1 MSLPA
6 PSTTRLFS
14 HATAQAPGKVNLSL
28 RVGTPR
34 ADGYHPVASVY
45 LAVSML
51 EEVTATPRQD
61 GEITVTLSEQSSAFV
76 DPDAIPVDSTNLAAR
91 AALRLREHLGRD
103 PQTHG
108 VHLEITKQVPVAGGM
123 GGGSADAAAALL
135 ACASLWEAGLSRQ
148 ALAEIA
154 APLGA
159 DVPFAVMGG
168 AAVGLGVGDE
178 LTPLLARHP
187 VYLVLIPATTG
198 LSTPEVYAL
207 LDRLRDEGALPVP
220 ERDPEVDRELVQALT
235 TGNAEELAL
244 LVANDLQVPA
254 ATLVPELSEMLDLG
268 LEEGALSGQVSG
280 SGPTVMFLARSAEES
295 FQLAARIEDR
305 TGVAAVAVHGP
316 VHGARVL

>member
-1 MSLPA
+1 MSQPV

-14 HATAQAPGKVNLSL
+14 HVTAQAPGKVNLSL
-28 RVGTPR
+28 RVGPPR
-34 ADGYHPVASVY
+34 PDGYHPVASVY
-45 LAVSML
+45 LAVSLL

-61 GEITVTLSEQSSAFV
+61 GQITVSLSDQSSAFV
-76 DPDAIPVDSTNLAAR
+76 DPARIPADGSNLAAR
-91 AALRLREHLGRD
+91 AALRLREHLGLD
-103 PQTHG
+103 PDTHG

-168 AAVGLGVGDE
+168 AAVGLGMGDQ
-178 LTPLLARHP
+178 LTPLLARRP

-198 LSTPEVYAL
+198 LSTPEVYGL
-207 LDRLRDEGALPVP
+207 LDRLREEGTLPTP
-220 ERDPEVDRELVQALT
+220 EGDPEVDRELVQALT
-235 TGNAEELAL
+235 TGEPEELAL
-244 LVANDLQVPA
+244 LLANDLQVPA
-254 ATLVPELSEMLDLG
+254 ATLVPELSEMLDVG
-268 LEEGALSGQVSG
+268 LEEGALSGMVSG
-280 SGPTVMFLARSAEES
+280 SGPTLMFLTRSAEES

>member
-1 MSLPA
+1 MSQPA
-6 PSTTRLFS
+6 TTGRLFR

-28 RVGTPR
+28 RVGAPR

-45 LAVSML
+45 LAVSMI
-51 EEVTATPRQD
+51 EEVTATPRSE
-61 GEITVTLSEQSSAFV
+61 GEITVALSESSSAFV
-76 DPDAIPVDSTNLAAR
+76 DPDAFPVDSSNLAVK
-91 AALRLREHLGRD
+91 AAVRLREHLELD
-103 PQTHG
+103 PAEHG

-123 GGGSADAAAALL
+123 GGGSADAAAALV
-135 ACASLWEAGLSRQ
+135 ACAALWDAGLSRQ
-148 ALAEIA
+148 ALAEIS

-187 VYLVLIPATTG
+187 LHFVLVPATTG
-198 LSTPEVYAL
+198 LATPQVYGL
-207 LDRLRDEGALPVP
+207 LDRLREEEALPVP
-220 ERDPEVDRELVQALT
+220 ESDPEVDRELVQALT

-244 LVANDLQVPA
+244 LIANDLQVPA
-254 ATLVPELSEMLDLG
+254 ATMVPELSGMLDIG
-268 LEEGALSGQVSG
+268 LEEGALAGQVSG
-280 SGPTVMFLARSAEES
+280 SGPTLMFLARNAEES
-295 FQLAARIEDR
+295 FQLATRIEDR